1 MKKHTVAWAFLGGI
15 AFGLSLALCVA
26 AAEKKANLPNRDW
39 SQLKMM
45 SYSNGATG
53 IFDPAT
59 GRLYLY
65 DANTER
71 CYAIRELRAL
81 GESMVRLLN

>member
-1 MKKHTVAWAFLGGI
+1 MKKHRVAWAFLGGI
-15 AFGLSLALCVA
+15 AFGLTLAVCDA
-26 AAEKKANLPNRDW
+26 AAEKKTTLPSRDW

-45 SYSNGATG
+45 SYANGATG

-65 DANTER
+65 DASSER
-71 CYAIRELRAL
+71 CYAIRELRVL
-81 GESMVRLLN
+81 GEPMVRLLN

>member
-1 MKKHTVAWAFLGGI
+1 MKKHNVVWAFLGGI
-15 AFGLSLALCVA
+15 ALGLSLALCVA
-26 AAEKKANLPNRDW
+26 AAEKKTELPKPDW
-39 SQLKMM
+39 SRMKLI
-45 SYSNGATG
+45 SYANGATG
-53 IFDPAT
+53 IFDPET

-81 GESMVRLLN
+81 GESMVRVLN

>member
-1 MKKHTVAWAFLGGI
+1 MKKLRVAWAFLGGI
-15 AFGLSLALCVA
+15 ACGLILAFCVA
-26 AAEKKANLPNRDW
+26 AVERKTNPPNPDW

-45 SYSNGATG
+45 SYANGATG
-53 IFDPAT
+53 LFNPAT
-59 GRLYLY
+59 GKLYLY

-81 GESMVRLLN
+81 GEPMVRLLN